1 MRMKKERRF
10 LEGSKEFGKRLAL
23 FRKRKG
29 YSIRKTAEL
38 ANVNEVTYRQWEYG
52 AEIRGEPYPDL
63 ARVFGI
69 TLEEL
74 FGVSSEESSAKEEVD
89 KIISALHSLKSKLP
103 K

>member
-1 MRMKKERRF
+1 MKKERRF
-10 LEGSKEFGKRLAL
+10 SKDSKEFGKRLTL

-29 YSIRKTAEL
+29 YSVRKMAEL

-63 ARVFGI
+63 ARAYGI
-69 TLEEL
+69 TLDEL
-74 FGVSSEESSAKEEVD
+74 FGTYLLENSAEEEVD
-89 KIISALHSLKSKLP
+89 KIISALHSLKSKIS

>member
-1 MRMKKERRF
+1 MKKERRF
-10 LEGSKEFGKRLAL
+10 LKESKEFGKRLTM

-29 YSIRKTAEL
+29 YSVKETAKM

-63 ARVFGI
+63 ARVYGI

-74 FGVSSEESSAKEEVD
+74 FGVDVRESSIEEDID
-89 KIISALHSLKSKLP
+89 KIMSTLHSLKSKLP